1 MIMQKIKCTQKSGS
15 NLLFPV
21 IVVAASAYLF
31 VNTITMLT
39 QGKATMGTSIIFIF
53 MYGAVFVNGLILL
66 LNYFNKSITVSD
78 EEIVVTDHFARKDVW
93 KWEDVKVKQ
102 IGERRVQFV
111 NGPKKYILKSG
122 DDNYNSMVMYLK
134 RKKKFEEE

>member
-1 MIMQKIKCTQKSGS
+1 MQKIKCTQKSGS

-93 KWEDVKVKQ
+93 KWEDAILSNQIASSWEMQVKA
-102 IGERRVQFV
+102 GE
-111 NGPKKYILKSG
+111 
-122 DDNYNSMVMYLK
+122 K
-134 RKKKFEEE
+134 RISLHFTHP